1 MSKARDLA
9 SGDNGVRPYAMAAG
23 SVTVS
28 LSGTSNGNTSV
39 TFPASRF
46 TATPMVSSNM
56 SSAAGGTQKFVPR
69 LISVS
74 TSGATMYIYTGDS
87 TTATAS
93 VNVNW
98 IAVQITSSAG
108 AG

>member
-9 SGDNGVRPYAMAAG
+9 SGDNGVRPYATAAG
-23 SVTVS
+23 SGAVS
-28 LSGTSNGNTSV
+28 LSAASNGSTSI

-46 TATPMVSSNM
+46 TQTPMVSATIV
-56 SSAAGGTQKFVPR
+56 SAAGGSQKFVPR

-74 TSGATMYIYTGDS
+74 TSGGTFYIYTGDS

-93 VNVNW
+93 VNVHW
-98 IAVQITSSAG
+98 IAVQMTSSSG